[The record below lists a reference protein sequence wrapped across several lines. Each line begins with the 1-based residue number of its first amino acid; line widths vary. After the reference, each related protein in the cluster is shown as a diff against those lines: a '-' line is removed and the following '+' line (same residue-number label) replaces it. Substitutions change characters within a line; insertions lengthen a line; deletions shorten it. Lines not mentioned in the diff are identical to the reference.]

1 MTAVQRSYIKVM
13 VTWVITLVSLFAIQQ
28 YFSR

>member
-1 MTAVQRSYIKVM
+1 MTDVERSYIKVM
-13 VTWVITLVSLFAIQQ
+13 VVWVITLVSLFAIQQ